1 MKQKLNILFPLRKED
16 ILIYKERNQTGCE
29 VNKMAA
35 QPFSVIETKKKAAAL
50 AVLCFLIYASSYI
63 GRLNYSAALTELIAD
78 QILTK
83 AQGGMISTIYFAVY
97 GAGQLVN
104 GLLADRH
111 DPMKQV
117 LIGVTGSAVLNYL
130 FLKCNTYG
138 AMLIVWGLNGYVQAL
153 IWAPMFLLV
162 SQHMSREFRPQ
173 ALMLINMA
181 PAAGT
186 ILGYLFSSLVL
197 WQFPWQSLFT
207 GAALV
212 LAGGSVLW
220 ILGCKHA
227 FRGARLAEEQT
238 PEWKPSG
245 NPVRL
250 EREKLSRVVMLSGV
264 GMLILPAMIQGML
277 KDGVTSW
284 VPTYLT
290 ERFSLPPQI
299 AVAVTILLPVVN
311 ILGAAGVYLFLRK
324 IPNEATAMGVL
335 FLCAGGGLL
344 ALQLVGQI
352 SALLSA
358 GLLALVT
365 AGMMSVN
372 VIICSEVPLRFSVF
386 GKSASVS
393 GFMNACGYIGA
404 AASMYGIA
412 VLSER
417 YGWTV
422 TQWVWIGSC
431 LLAAVLSLSVGKRW
445 MEFRRKNWRCEHLR

>member
-1 MKQKLNILFPLRKED
+1 
-16 ILIYKERNQTGCE
+16 
-29 VNKMAA
+29 MAA
-35 QPFSVIETKKKAAAL
+35 QPFSVIETKKKATVL
-50 AVLCFLIYASSYI
+50 TVLCFLIYASSYI

-78 QILTK
+78 HIVTK

-117 LIGVTGSAVLNYL
+117 LVGVTGSAVLNGL
-130 FLKCNTYG
+130 FLKCKTYG

-162 SQHMSREFRPQ
+162 SQHISRKFRPQ

-186 ILGYLFSSLVL
+186 IMGYLFSSLVL
-197 WQFPWQSLFT
+197 WKASWQSLFT
-207 GAALV
+207 GAAMV
-212 LAGGSVLW
+212 LAGGAVIW
-220 ILGCKHA
+220 IFGCRSA
-227 FRGARLAEEQT
+227 FRGAKRDREQAL
-238 PEWKPSG
+238 EWRSSIDPI
-245 NPVRL
+245 RL
-250 EREKLSRVVMLSGV
+250 EREKFSRVMLLSGI

-284 VPTYLT
+284 VPTYMT

-299 AVAVTILLPVVN
+299 AVAVTILLPIVN

-324 IPNEATAMGVL
+324 IPNEAVAMGIL
-335 FLCAGGGLL
+335 FLSAGGCLL
-344 ALQLVGQI
+344 ALQLVGRV

-358 GLLALVT
+358 SLLALVT
-365 AGMMSVN
+365 AVMMSVN

-386 GKSASVS
+386 GKSASIS

-412 VLSER
+412 VLSEH

-431 LLAAVLSLSVGKRW
+431 ILAAVLSLSVGNRW
-445 MEFRRKNWRCEHLR
+445 MEFRRKNWRCENSSEIVR